1 MAISESGLHYDNDG
15 FLVSIKSIGDTA
27 GNVDND
33 LKEILKIIRERKSFS
48 PQVIDFGDVATRTY
62 KIKNA
67 VVELNNQSH
76 GVTNGRVIDVQSSVT
91 NEKNTKVINPYT
103 DIQIEPGDDSK
114 PKPSAKTKDSNDI
127 LLDHQVNNIANDLKS
142 VSDGMS
148 EQPERTKKEL
158 ENVKTSLEP
167 VKDMAENTVKPLTGI
182 GKMQKRSE
190 PLSREQKE
198 FNDDEERALGQLSQQ
213 TGKSLS
219 LKQIIGAVPLIA
231 VALSGALV
239 VAIKKWWDNKDGSK
253 ADTET
258 QEQPKTPQTG
268 ENKTSDTN
276 IPKQDNTAT
285 QGSNSIDKQ
294 ASTPNEPAKAT
305 DTPASPTAE
314 QATATTATGSVN
326 TANSTDTADKAP
338 DINLASKI
346 PTTITPTADTV
357 SNPSPEQPEKEVHIP
372 KNGQT
377 TNLGGGVRRE
387 QDLSF
392 RQPTKSKFRQAID
405 SVKGIVSNTIDK
417 IRTGDG
423 GNVEY
428 VDPKTGQSNTPV
440 PQPIANPTDL
450 STAVPITAD
459 QANTTPI
466 EREVHI
472 PKNGQT
478 SNLGGGVRRVQ
489 DNRFIKYQTPLEKV
503 ADKASKFYH
512 KIMGDDK
519 TVVNPLLTND
529 VLGDDANKIVSN
541 AVSNGASDVVSG
553 STMNDLYSVVNAS
566 PLPTSITGSN
576 QSTAFSNSDKIQPIS
591 NAVPSSGESKPQKIS
606 IQNASDTDA
615 VIPVDR
621 LLLHSVSETISNA
634 GR

>member
-15 FLVSIKSIGDTA
+15 FLVGIKSISDTA
-27 GNVDND
+27 GSVDND
-33 LKEILKIIRERKSFS
+33 LKEILKIIRERKSFA
-48 PQVIDFGDVATRTY
+48 PQVIDLGDVATRTY

-67 VVELNNQSH
+67 VIELNNRSH
-76 GVTNGRVIDVQSSVT
+76 GVTRNHIIEVQPSVT
-91 NEKNTKVINPYT
+91 NESNRKVINLYT
-103 DIQIEPGDDSK
+103 DNTPDLSTSENK
-114 PKPSAKTKDSNDI
+114 PKPSTKTKDSNDI
-127 LLDHQVNNIANDLKS
+127 LLDHQVNTINQQLKS
-142 VSDGMS
+142 VADNAKG
-148 EQPERTKKEL
+148 QPEAQKKEL
-158 ENVKTSLEP
+158 ENVGKSLEP

-198 FNDDEERALGQLSQQ
+198 FNDDEEKALGQLSQQ

-219 LKQIIGAVPLIA
+219 LKQIVSAVPLIA

-253 ADTET
+253 TDTEP
-258 QEQPKTPQTG
+258 QEQPKTPQTS
-268 ENKTSDTN
+268 ESKPSDTN
-276 IPKQDNTAT
+276 TPQQNGTSP
-285 QGSNSIDKQ
+285 QNPNSTDKQ
-294 ASTPNEPAKAT
+294 ASKPNEPNKAT
-305 DTPASPTAE
+305 DTTPTAD
-314 QATATTATGSVN
+314 QSTATTATGSVK
-326 TANSTDTADKAP
+326 TADSTSTADKAP
-338 DINLASKI
+338 DTNLASNI
-346 PTTITPTADTV
+346 PTSITPTADTV
-357 SNPSPEQPEKEVHIP
+357 SNPIAEQPEKEIHIP

-392 RQPTKSKFRQAID
+392 RQPPKSKFRQAID

-417 IRTGDG
+417 IRTGDS

-428 VDPKTGQSNTPV
+428 VDPKTGQSNTPS
-440 PQPIANPTDL
+440 PQTTANQPDL
-450 STAVPITAD
+450 STPVPITPETIN
-459 QANTTPI
+459 NTPP

-478 SNLGGGVRRVQ
+478 ANLGGGVRRVQ
-489 DNRFIKYQTPLEKV
+489 DNRFIKYQTPLEKM

-529 VLGDDANKIVSN
+529 VLGDKADNIVSN
-541 AVSNGASDVVSG
+541 AVSNGATDLVNG
-553 STMNDLYSVVNAS
+553 NGMNGIYSVVNAS
-566 PLPTSITGSN
+566 PLPTIIGSS
-576 QSTAFSNSDKIQPIS
+576 QSTAFSSTDKIQPIS

-606 IQNASDTDA
+606 IQNGSDTDA
-615 VIPVDR
+615 VNPVDR